1 MMTIPKTRLSNRFA
15 IFLMAVPCVLNA
27 RSTPPNPN
35 NIVTARPATSRP
47 LPPYVVYR
55 HFLAWVV
62 QLDNAATA
70 AGATDPYQFAD
81 PFSRAGLRH
90 QHIDILRA
98 EAHLLDSDLQTHQAR
113 AKLIVAK
120 YRSDASALLSTGQS
134 LPAAPQAIRDLQKQ
148 KTALLVNHYAKL
160 RAALGPD
167 VSAQLDSYLNYEF
180 APHITLQRMSASGKP
195 VAH

>member
-15 IFLMAVPCVLNA
+15 IFLMATPCVLNA
-27 RSTPPNPN
+27 QSSPPNPG
-35 NIVTARPATSRP
+35 NIVMARPATSRP
-47 LPPYVVYR
+47 LPPYVGYR

-70 AGATDPYQFAD
+70 AGATDPYQFAE
-81 PFSRAGLRH
+81 PFSRAGLQH
-90 QHIDILRA
+90 QHLDILRA

-113 AKLIVAK
+113 AQLIVAK
-120 YRSDASALLSTGQS
+120 YRKDANALLSTGQS

-160 RAALGPD
+160 RAALGPE
-167 VSAQLDSYLNYEF
+167 VSAQLDGYLNYEF
-180 APHITLQRMSASGKP
+180 APHISLQRMSAPAKP